1 MNKIIK
7 DSIIIILI
15 IIIIGLSYLV
25 YIKKP
30 VIRESF
36 TTNDYYDDNC
46 SDTYSEG
53 SDNILSNNTHNY
65 YQCDDIC
72 NSDSDT
78 SNKMCNNT
86 NESYNVDKCPASFD
100 DIYSKSYLNNNSVS
114 LYNSSYNYQDEPNM
128 DALDR
133 ELICNQGCMNDGNTE
148 INNNDNLN
156 NRTNVI
162 LDETT
167 IKTIAKDPVA
177 ETALYSL
184 NNLTMINKVPASLE
198 NNKLQEII
206 NLDNNLSK
214 TNSEE
219 KVKNNSVVSTSDEN
233 LKEYLVSLTKVLAD
247 GLSASKDMQKYN
259 SNDINNQTTVN
270 NYTNIINYLDTI
282 KEKYNSVPIVAI
294 TPITQ
299 SNNVNSD
306 MNTYNF
312 ECLNKKYDVLL
323 SNFNKM
329 NSKNNIDSLNTIL
342 STNNKVDTRKCTDMK
357 DYANKII
364 TEEDDSLLD
373 DCTKIKNKKALLL
386 NVFPENEVNTLLE
399 QYIKIKKIICK
410 I

>member
-46 SDTYSEG
+46 SDIYSEG

-184 NNLTMINKVPASLE
+184 NNLTMINNKIYNIA
-198 NNKLQEII
+198 NN
-206 NLDNNLSK
+206 
-214 TNSEE
+214 
-219 KVKNNSVVSTSDEN
+219 
-233 LKEYLVSLTKVLAD
+233 
-247 GLSASKDMQKYN
+247 
-259 SNDINNQTTVN
+259 
-270 NYTNIINYLDTI
+270 NIIQNPIKDLSVLD
-282 KEKYNSVPIVAI
+282 Y
-294 TPITQ
+294 
-299 SNNVNSD
+299 
-306 MNTYNF
+306 
-312 ECLNKKYDVLL
+312 
-323 SNFNKM
+323 
-329 NSKNNIDSLNTIL
+329 IL
-342 STNNKVDTRKCTDMK
+342 
-357 DYANKII
+357 
-364 TEEDDSLLD
+364 
-373 DCTKIKNKKALLL
+373 
-386 NVFPENEVNTLLE
+386 
-399 QYIKIKKIICK
+399 
-410 I
+410 